1 MDSAVRAY
9 SGCARVSLSTRLCT
23 HESINGRV
31 LSSHDYDPEY
41 VNLVRTVETYLQII
55 YLLLPI
61 LYHPVKII
69 LACLYVVHEQ
79 TIL

>member
-1 MDSAVRAY
+1 MVVQEY
-9 SGCARVSLSTRLCT
+9 PCLLGYVHMKVSTVVFS
-23 HESINGRV
+23 V